1 LSAEANVKEDGAE
14 GPGEEGETTAKAHT
28 EANTMLEVKR
38 NGHVP
43 FMREKPRT
51 VAMVDK
57 RSVQFSYLAVG
68 KPQPSVQVEV

>member
-1 LSAEANVKEDGAE
+1 
-14 GPGEEGETTAKAHT
+14 
-28 EANTMLEVKR
+28 MLEVKR

-68 KPQPSVQVEV
+68 EPQPSVQVEV